1 MRASDI
7 ENERSASPIVSI
19 CCVSY
24 NQERFVARAL
34 DGMIAQVTDFPFEIL
49 IYDDA
54 STDRTPEIIR
64 SYQEKYPRL
73 INAQLST
80 INQFSRGVKT
90 LRALYESATGKY
102 IALCEADDYWT
113 DPEKLAKQIEW
124 LEANPETVMVGH
136 KVIAVDEREKRIRW
150 FTSRNPFNPRPQE
163 KDFDQY
169 ALRTL
174 ERVIPTCCR
183 VFRNIPTKLPDEA
196 LPTRAGDAFL
206 QVMLAEHGTYKYL
219 ETVSPSCYTVSESGI
234 WSSLDRVSELRQKS
248 LLYTQVG
255 RYLKRVGHT
264 QEYRKLK
271 LKRYALSLESLVL
284 RALKALGLL
293 PLARIIKRRLTG

>member
-1 MRASDI
+1 MRAPDI

-54 STDRTPEIIR
+54 STDHTPMIIED
-64 SYQEKYPRL
+64 YQGKHPHL
-73 INAQLST
+73 ITSTLSQT
-80 INQFSRGVKT
+80 NRFSQGFKPLIELT
-90 LRALYESATGKY
+90 KSATGKY
-102 IALCEADDYWT
+102 IAFCEADDYWT

-136 KVIAVDEREKRIRW
+136 KVIAVDQDERPIRW
-150 FTSRNPFNPRPQE
+150 FTSRNPFKPHPQE

-183 VFRNIPTKLPDEA
+183 VFRNIPIKLPDEA
-196 LPTRAGDAFL
+196 LPTRASDAFL

-248 LLYTQVG
+248 LLYAQVG
-255 RYLKRVGHT
+255 RYLKRVGYT
-264 QEYRKLK
+264 KEYRKLK
-271 LKRYALSLESLVL
+271 LKQYALSLESLVL

-293 PLARIIKRRLTG
+293 PLARIVKRRLVG

>member
-1 MRASDI
+1 M
-7 ENERSASPIVSI
+7 N
-19 CCVSY
+19 
-24 NQERFVARAL
+24 
-34 DGMIAQVTDFPFEIL
+34 
-49 IYDDA
+49 
-54 STDRTPEIIR
+54 
-64 SYQEKYPRL
+64 
-73 INAQLST
+73 
-80 INQFSRGVKT
+80 
-90 LRALYESATGKY
+90 LRKY

-136 KVIAVDEREKRIRW
+136 KVLAVDQDEKPIRW

-183 VFRNIPTKLPDEA
+183 VFRNIPIELPEEA
-196 LPTRAGDAFL
+196 LATRASDAFL
-206 QVMLAEHGTYKYL
+206 QVMLAEYGTYKYL

-255 RYLKRVGHT
+255 RYLKRVGYT
-264 QEYRKLK
+264 KEYRKLK
-271 LKRYALSLESLVL
+271 LKRYAIALESLVL
-284 RALKALGLL
+284 KALKALGLL
-293 PLARIIKRRLTG
+293 PLARMIKRRLTG